1 MCWITA
7 GYLLVKEIWSHLKVT
22 RALTDIWQA
31 SETNHSKS
39 SLGNFHQYLA
49 ELLVNVYSYHLVVK
63 SVSCCCVC
71 GRRLFTNP
79 VTIDPNDFNA
89 EKVPAQ
95 QWFVPQATCSLGV
108 CHGRQTQTGMEFSS
122 AISYTYGLCFSFLV
136 IQLIVFNDIIL
147 LITRSY
153 LCITQASSSLKS
165 LDICM
170 FICMPHPP
178 S

>member
-1 MCWITA
+1 MSQKAAKRMSKLISQLCVELQPAICLSRRYGAFEGDPSTHR
-7 GYLLVKEIWSHLKVT
+7 HLT
-22 RALTDIWQA
+22 S

-71 GRRLFTNP
+71 GRRIFTNP

-95 QWFVPQATCSLGV
+95 RWFVPQATCSLGV
-108 CHGRQTQTGMEFSS
+108 CHGRQTQTGMKFSS

-136 IQLIVFNDIIL
+136 IQLIVFNNII
-147 LITRSY
+147 ITNN
-153 LCITQASSSLKS
+153 
-165 LDICM
+165 
-170 FICMPHPP
+170 P
-178 S
+178 